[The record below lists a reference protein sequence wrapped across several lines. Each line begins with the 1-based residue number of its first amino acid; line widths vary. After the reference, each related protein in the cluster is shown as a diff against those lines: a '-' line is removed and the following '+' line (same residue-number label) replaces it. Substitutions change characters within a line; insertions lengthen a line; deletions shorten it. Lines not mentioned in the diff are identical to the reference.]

1 MHKGIFFVFFVSFLF
16 SCQKPAVEKPDNLI
30 DKEVMVDIMYDISLL
45 EAIKYQNSSLLK
57 EKKITPYQFINY
69 KYHVDSTRFV
79 KSNRYYASDY
89 KLYKKLFDEINARLD
104 KNKALIEFNIKKQ
117 KDKAEILKK
126 VKKKGKEK
134 KEADSIIKIKKIK
147 KDL

>member
-1 MHKGIFFVFFVSFLF
+1 MYKGIFFVFLVSFIF

-45 EAIKYQNSSLLK
+45 EAIKYQNSSQLK
-57 EKKITPYQFINY
+57 DKKITPYQFINY
-69 KYHVDSTRFV
+69 KYQVDSTRFV
-79 KSNRYYASDY
+79 KSNMYYASDY
-89 KLYKKLFDEINARLD
+89 KAYKKIFDEINARLD
-104 KNKALIEFNIKKQ
+104 KDKSLMEINIKKE

-126 VKKKGKEK
+126 AKKKLKEK
-134 KEADSIIKIKKIK
+134 KAADAIAKIKKIK